1 MNFGP
6 IILLVASLVAI
17 PVVLMSGAAGAD
29 ALGWLLG
36 RDAEAR
42 HDGSD
47 LIKLNH

>member
-6 IILLVASLVAI
+6 IILIVAALVAI
-17 PVVLMSGAAGAD
+17 PVVLISGGVGAA

-36 RDAEAR
+36 RDAEQR
-42 HDGSD
+42 HEGSE